1 MYMTLI
7 FIFLGFLKNE
17 TLTTCTALLIKHFF
31 RIFEDTSAPF
41 SGENVNNKKE
51 SLGNSLV

>member
-1 MYMTLI
+1 
-7 FIFLGFLKNE
+7 
-17 TLTTCTALLIKHFF
+17 LLNIEHLF

-41 SGENVNNKKE
+41 LSENEKNKKE